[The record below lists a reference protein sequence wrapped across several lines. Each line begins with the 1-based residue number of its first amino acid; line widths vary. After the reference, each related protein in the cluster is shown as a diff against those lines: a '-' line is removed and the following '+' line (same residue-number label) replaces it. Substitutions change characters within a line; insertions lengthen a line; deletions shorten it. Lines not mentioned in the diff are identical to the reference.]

1 MTDAAT
7 KTRTTKPVGAEPSRG
22 GASTAQPG
30 RLFSDFVE
38 QGLAQAKDA
47 HERMMAA
54 SEDATEVIREV
65 LATAAK
71 GSADCHL
78 RMIEMARANA
88 NAVYDFAGEL
98 MAAESL
104 SELMELSNDRARR
117 QIDSAAEQ
125 FKQLSALAQKV
136 ATETAEPI
144 KANLSRTFKHA
155 A

>member
-7 KTRTTKPVGAEPSRG
+7 RTRTTKPLGMGPSTDH
-22 GASTAQPG
+22 ASTSEPA
-30 RLFSDFVE
+30 RAFSDFVE
-38 QGLAQAKDA
+38 RGLAQAKETHD
-47 HERMMAA
+47 RMMTAG
-54 SEDATEVIREV
+54 EATTTMFREV
-65 LATAAK
+65 LTSAAK

-104 SELMELSNDRARR
+104 SELMELSTDRARR
-117 QIDSAAEQ
+117 QIDAATEQ
-125 FKQLSALAQKV
+125 FKQISALAQKV
-136 ATETAEPI
+136 ATETTEPI
-144 KANLSRTFKHA
+144 KANLSRTFKQA

>member
-7 KTRTTKPVGAEPSRG
+7 KTRTTKPLGVGPSSDD
-22 GASTAQPG
+22 ASTAEPA

-38 QGLAQAKDA
+38 RGLAQAKVA
-47 HERMMAA
+47 HERMMTA
-54 SEDATEVIREV
+54 SEDATEMFKEV
-65 LATAAK
+65 VTSAAK

-88 NAVYDFAGEL
+88 NAAYDFAGEL

-104 SELMELSNDRARR
+104 SQLMELSTDRARR
-117 QIDSAAEQ
+117 QIDAATEQ

-144 KANLSRTFKHA
+144 KANLSRTFKQA